1 MNVNLWTLFNTSE
14 TAMEDFEIAQQNA
27 VLINERIEMMQY
39 FRAVL
44 IDDNEKRNSTFT
56 FIHLI
61 VKICKNQITDYF
73 RLFSILFFFKINSNA
88 SKLVIIHSIDVKAE
102 KIWKYFRN

>member
-1 MNVNLWTLFNTSE
+1 M
-14 TAMEDFEIAQQNA
+14 IP
-27 VLINERIEMMQY
+27 Y

-102 KIWKYFRN
+102 KIWKAFSKLDAHLFVMDKIEWNQVAQAWN